1 MDLRVTGIKL
11 KKHKNINVKLRLKL
25 VNSFYQVMSDT
36 EKRRYYL
43 IFIFSELLRIQRRF
57 INYFRRQNKFD
68 TSIWNLHIT
77 FIGVLQIARSVFF
90 TILSLWFD
98 VMLSIL
104 VILLRK
110 MYSSAKCFFHQRFGK
125 KYTN

>member
-1 MDLRVTGIKL
+1 MDLWVTGIKL

-25 VNSFYQVMSDT
+25 ANSFYQVMSDT

-68 TSIWNLHIT
+68 TSI
-77 FIGVLQIARSVFF
+77 
-90 TILSLWFD
+90 
-98 VMLSIL
+98 
-104 VILLRK
+104 
-110 MYSSAKCFFHQRFGK
+110 
-125 KYTN
+125 

>member
-25 VNSFYQVMSDT
+25 ANSFYQVMSDT

-68 TSIWNLHIT
+68 TSI
-77 FIGVLQIARSVFF
+77 
-90 TILSLWFD
+90 
-98 VMLSIL
+98 
-104 VILLRK
+104 
-110 MYSSAKCFFHQRFGK
+110 
-125 KYTN
+125 